1 MKKTTQ
7 KLFKLSLEKLN
18 YEDNKIIFGNYEIIH
33 DYPRIIKKDGNQIW
47 VVVNWEVY
55 INSFFE
61 RFLFWRQVEKNLSNI
76 TEFFKKYLWR
86 MWTEKAELQEK
97 VDHFKNKISELEDK
111 LAQSVANNIDLDTN
125 RKA

>member
-76 TEFFKKYLWR
+76 TEFLK
-86 MWTEKAELQEK
+86 
-97 VDHFKNKISELEDK
+97 KISLKNVNGESRT
-111 LAQSVANNIDLDTN
+111 A
-125 RKA
+125 RKSWSFQK